1 MDSRWA
7 ELAGHRAWLR
17 REELRLLDFGAAG
30 ALPGGGFG
38 ALDADGR
45 PGPGPAE
52 TWITGRMAHV
62 YSLAHLRGVPG
73 AGALADH
80 ALDGLRGV
88 LRDAEHG
95 GWYAQ
100 AAPDGG
106 VPGDATKS
114 AYVNAFVVLGAASA
128 TAAGR
133 PGAEQLLAEALS
145 VIETRFLDPE
155 TGLGRESFD
164 RTWTTCED
172 YRGANSGMHLV
183 EAFLAAAGTTGD
195 TRWRDRALHIAEF
208 LVHTATAGNGWRLPE
223 HFTADWRV
231 LPEYNADAPGDR
243 FRPYGTT
250 VGHWLEWA
258 RLLVE
263 LEAALGDGA
272 PEWLLADA
280 RRLFDLAVEHGWAVD
295 GADGFVYTL
304 DWRDRPVVRE
314 RMHWVAAEAVLAAA
328 ALGRRTGEPHY
339 ERWYRTWWDYIRLHL
354 VDLERGGWHH
364 ELDPAN
370 APSSTVWQGK
380 PDLYHAY
387 QAVVLPTLPPGPA
400 AARLRDH
407 PETAA

>member
-1 MDSRWA
+1 M
-7 ELAGHRAWLR
+7 
-17 REELRLLDFGAAG
+17 
-30 ALPGGGFG
+30 
-38 ALDADGR
+38 
-45 PGPGPAE
+45 
-52 TWITGRMAHV
+52 
-62 YSLAHLRGVPG
+62 
-73 AGALADH
+73 
-80 ALDGLRGV
+80 
-88 LRDAEHG
+88 
-95 GWYAQ
+95 
-100 AAPDGG
+100 
-106 VPGDATKS
+106 
-114 AYVNAFVVLGAASA
+114 
-128 TAAGR
+128 
-133 PGAEQLLAEALS
+133 
-145 VIETRFLDPE
+145 
-155 TGLGRESFD
+155 
-164 RTWTTCED
+164 
-172 YRGANSGMHLV
+172 
-183 EAFLAAAGTTGD
+183 
-195 TRWRDRALHIAEF
+195 
-208 LVHTATAGNGWRLPE
+208 
-223 HFTADWRV
+223 
-231 LPEYNADAPGDR
+231 
-243 FRPYGTT
+243 
-250 VGHWLEWA
+250 GHWLEWA